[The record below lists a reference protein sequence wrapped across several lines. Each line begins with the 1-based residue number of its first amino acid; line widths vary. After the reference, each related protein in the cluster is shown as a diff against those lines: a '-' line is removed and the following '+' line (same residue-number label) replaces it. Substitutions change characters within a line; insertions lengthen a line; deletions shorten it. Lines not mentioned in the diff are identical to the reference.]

1 MEKCP
6 GSSCIHCC
14 VWVACIKF
22 NWATN
27 RVLLATVVE
36 NLCPF
41 CLCGREISNASRN
54 ALLRRVNIANS
65 LKNEVY
71 ILQQETIVAWRVGGK
86 LGHQKN
92 IKRLWIRKSCAVWY
106 QKGHDKKKTLPHQLL
121 EILLFDFSFSFP
133 SVLLSE
139 IIGWTTFALYKN
151 NGFGFSMASRRLSS
165 ISVPTTLRLIKQT
178 KEWIVS

>member
-1 MEKCP
+1 MQFQTAIFFSPKRERKNSGENYLLLAIFWGAVEEMEKCP

-106 QKGHDKKKTLPHQLL
+106 QKGHDKKNPASSAPWNLVVWFLFFLPLCT
-121 EILLFDFSFSFP
+121 F
-133 SVLLSE
+133 
-139 IIGWTTFALYKN
+139 IGN
-151 NGFGFSMASRRLSS
+151 NWLDDVCL
-165 ISVPTTLRLIKQT
+165 VPK
-178 KEWIVS
+178 